1 MAIPPVY
8 TTNFDHL
15 DLSKKRSFVQLLS
28 PEQMVSW
35 GWRVPSETVCH
46 LAKGWNSPHLC
57 FSLCALCVHC
67 ILNMFFSTFGH
78 VWQPTSQNNAGFGGL
93 WKPLCFPLSPMA
105 NPLSFVCACLCS
117 FASIHT
123 TMDKKE
129 KPKKIIRREVQSNA

>member
-67 ILNMFFSTFGH
+67 ILNMFFSAHLDMCGNQLRKTMQASAVYGNH
-78 VWQPTSQNNAGFGGL
+78 CVS
-93 WKPLCFPLSPMA
+93 LCHPWPIHCHLFVP
-105 NPLSFVCACLCS
+105 VCAHLHR
-117 FASIHT
+117 SIPPWI
-123 TMDKKE
+123 KK
-129 KPKKIIRREVQSNA
+129 KSRKR